1 MSGSLDL
8 LLTRNPI
15 QSFSMMR
22 QIYKGIVR
30 TETLD
35 RIIANLGINGAL
47 KAVYLADQNLHI
59 HEPLDWA
66 DNGGDNPHGLV
77 GGDGDTVYVT

>member
-1 MSGSLDL
+1 
-8 LLTRNPI
+8 
-15 QSFSMMR
+15 MMR
-22 QIYKGIVR
+22 QIYKGILKI
-30 TETLD
+30 ETLD
-35 RIIANLGINGAL
+35 RIIVNLRINGAL

-59 HEPLDWA
+59 HEPLYGA